1 MATESEDTPQEPDR
15 DAPHPPGDVS
25 RAGDAGSSG
34 GTAPSPASSSVPTP
48 APFTG
53 FPDTADGRLEAFDAS
68 GPARLAAVAQAQ
80 QAEAHAF
87 YTMLEAVTGYVVSEV
102 IIETTAHDEDAL
114 ANAVPPASLPEF
126 LHGEYESIAA
136 TVRRW
141 GVEVRQREAEIAAER
156 AALEAALAWGRDP
169 GSEPDADASA
179 DAAGAGTDAEHRGEV
194 RRREEPGKAEGI
206 EGRVLVPLPA
216 LKPTKA
222 LGDWVSEHLTPEHL
236 VNLSALLRKSAA
248 QAFGFCKDALTVV
261 HGLPGFFARA
271 RAGEFGIDHVRT
283 AARIAGR
290 VPVALLSKVDRYL
303 STRRA
308 DVTPETFRNTL
319 GKLVRALVP
328 PAVRDARAFEE
339 RRVDVEHY
347 GNGTAALIL
356 TGPALLI
363 EACYRRVE
371 ALARSVF
378 YRKPLPG
385 QGAGAGGADGA
396 GVGGVAGERLELIE
410 HRNIAQLMFDILSL
424 SRPQVTTRRMP
435 ATRYGSETT
444 DLATGEGAEELVLE
458 LPDAGDYLRNQAQVV
473 VTVPYLS
480 VFGNLNGN
488 ANGNG
493 DEHGAGHGDGTGRG
507 NGAQYGTGGGHLPGT
522 FPDGSPVPAE
532 VARTLA
538 GHSRTLVRV
547 LTDPATG
554 TPIDARAKRY
564 AIPPDVRATL
574 IQQWRYCTA
583 PGCTRQAA
591 KSEMDHIREYNHEN
605 PDAGGLTVLENLH
618 PLCKRHHQAK
628 TDRRL
633 RVFKTPDGGVRWV
646 LPYGNEVTVFPP
658 GDPVEVMHAE
668 QFRRIAEGD
677 GDEDGGEDGSGYDG
691 GDGGPGPGDGGPIVG
706 PGVGVAGTYVDRA
719 GKSAP
724 VWHSGEFD
732 DDPPPF

>member
-1 MATESEDTPQEPDR
+1 
-15 DAPHPPGDVS
+15 
-25 RAGDAGSSG
+25 
-34 GTAPSPASSSVPTP
+34 
-48 APFTG
+48 
-53 FPDTADGRLEAFDAS
+53 
-68 GPARLAAVAQAQ
+68 
-80 QAEAHAF
+80 
-87 YTMLEAVTGYVVSEV
+87 GYVVSEV

-156 AALEAALAWGRDP
+156 VALEAALRWGRGP

-179 DAAGAGTDAEHRGEV
+179 DAAGAGSDAEHRGEV
-194 RRREEPGKAEGI
+194 RRHEEPGKAEGI

-222 LGDWVSEHLTPEHL
+222 LGDWVSEHLTTEHL

-248 QAFGFCKDALTVV
+248 QAFGFCREALTVV

-290 VPVALLSKVDRYL
+290 VPVALLSKVDRHL

-385 QGAGAGGADGA
+385 QGAGAGIGGAAGA
-396 GVGGVAGERLELIE
+396 GTGGAAGEQLELIE

-435 ATRYGSETT
+435 TTRYGSETT

-480 VFGNLNGN
+480 LFGKGNLSGV
-488 ANGNG
+488 
-493 DEHGAGHGDGTGRG
+493 
-507 NGAQYGTGGGHLPGT
+507 

-532 VARTLA
+532 VARILA
-538 GHSRTLVRV
+538 GHSKTLTRM

-564 AIPPDVRATL
+564 AIPPDVRAAL

-591 KSEMDHIREYNHEN
+591 KAEMDHIREFNHAD
-605 PDAGGLTVLENLH
+605 PDSGGLTVFENLH

-633 RVFKTPDGGVRWV
+633 RVSATPDGGVRWV

-668 QFRRIAEGD
+668 EFRRIARGDGSEGGT
-677 GDEDGGEDGSGYDG
+677 GDEDGGDGGGLRDGDTDDGPCADGRSGSAPDNGAGHRGHDGRAVDDDRDGSGCERIEGSVD
-691 GDGGPGPGDGGPIVG
+691 PG
-706 PGVGVAGTYVDRA
+706 AGTSGSDDT
-719 GKSAP
+719 
-724 VWHSGEFD
+724 WHSGGPD